1 MQGYAQ
7 ETCRTRFFVGLRI
20 EVDAP
25 GVLAAI
31 RPCRWWQR
39 AVLAADGSTRMIE
52 ICYLN
57 YVIMVICNISWKWFG
72 RQKILCSMSV
82 GAISWGSASGRTI
95 QLAEFTLFCLFSAIM
110 RRQIL
115 FLFQHLWVAN
125 MGTERVFRCVLAW
138 SHLYMRVCSSDR
150 PWVRPWVHE
159 WVRNA
164 FLDASS
170 HLYMRVLVRPS
181 ICPSVCPWVNC
192 FFSNVWN
199 DENWGK
205 VMK

>member
-1 MQGYAQ
+1 MD
-7 ETCRTRFFVGLRI
+7 R
-20 EVDAP
+20 
-25 GVLAAI
+25 
-31 RPCRWWQR
+31 R
-39 AVLAADGSTRMIE
+39 AWLK
-52 ICYLN
+52 
-57 YVIMVICNISWKWFG
+57 YVIWIMLLW
-72 RQKILCSMSV
+72 
-82 GAISWGSASGRTI
+82 
-95 QLAEFTLFCLFSAIM
+95 LFS
-110 RRQIL
+110 IL
-115 FLFQHLWVAN
+115 AGNGLADRKFCVRCPWERSAEAVPVEGPSSSLSLLCFVCFLRLCGGKYCFCFNICGLLIWGRSGFLDAS
-125 MGTERVFRCVLAW
+125 